1 MAADCARFQYFY
13 GVLPHTKYI
22 CIYDTLLEKSSA
34 EEIEAILAHELGH
47 WAHSDPT
54 KLLVLS
60 QVQIITIMSLF
71 TLFINNASLFRAFG
85 FQQATNTIA
94 GKLQSTVQRALHKQ
108 TTVQI
113 AYLPIVVGLELFQ
126 MVLHPLDS
134 LGMSPLSVSLIFLVS
149 QLTPLANLPL
159 QSNSASMPLYA
170 GWSTPQMSE
179 FWRRWAK
186 EAGAHLSYPSFAAKQ
201 PRAPLLTSKSSSE
214 SVADEDREG
223 YSSLLSKSLIKIHVQ
238 KCVAMSAHLST
249 PLTCFTRTQSV
260 DNAPRRPLQRLPLQS
275 SYPDGATAC
284 TGGHRCQE
292 PVREFCVGMR

>member
-1 MAADCARFQYFY
+1 MAAHCKRFQYFY

-108 TTVQI
+108 TTVQV

-134 LGMSPLSVSLIFLVS
+134 LGMSPLSCVS
-149 QLTPLANLPL
+149 
-159 QSNSASMPLYA
+159 
-170 GWSTPQMSE
+170 
-179 FWRRWAK
+179 
-186 EAGAHLSYPSFAAKQ
+186 HLSGVTTHASRQPSSPVKFCINAAV
-201 PRAPLLTSKSSSE
+201 RRMEYA
-214 SVADEDREG
+214 ADE
-223 YSSLLSKSLIKIHVQ
+223 
-238 KCVAMSAHLST
+238 
-249 PLTCFTRTQSV
+249 
-260 DNAPRRPLQRLPLQS
+260 
-275 SYPDGATAC
+275 
-284 TGGHRCQE
+284 
-292 PVREFCVGMR
+292 